1 MCGAVDTVGGRP
13 QPLRHGCLGGPRGHE
28 GLLPGPW
35 PNVWSHG
42 GVGNGWRE
50 KVRVEEGRGR
60 RAIVVGAVGCFM
72 LGAVVANG
80 VAVQGPY
87 WDGSSREEDTMQLW

>member
-1 MCGAVDTVGGRP
+1 
-13 QPLRHGCLGGPRGHE
+13 
-28 GLLPGPW
+28 
-35 PNVWSHG
+35 
-42 GVGNGWRE
+42 
-50 KVRVEEGRGR
+50 
-60 RAIVVGAVGCFM
+60 VVGAVGCFM